1 MKSQLFGLMEHL
13 FLEIINFVF
22 FCFSTLCCDQG
33 FINSSLIISYK
44 SSKNSKCVI
53 SILSFDVSLFI
64 KLAGSLELKS

>member
-22 FCFSTLCCDQG
+22 FCFSTLG

-53 SILSFDVSLFI
+53 LILSFSVSLFI